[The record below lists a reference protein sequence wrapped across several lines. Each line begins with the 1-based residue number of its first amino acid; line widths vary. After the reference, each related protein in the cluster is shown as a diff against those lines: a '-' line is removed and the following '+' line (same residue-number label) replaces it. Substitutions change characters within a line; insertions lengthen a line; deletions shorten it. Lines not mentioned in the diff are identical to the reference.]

1 MLNVRL
7 NTPTLHPNT
16 HTHARLIVTLPAKAN
31 TFKKRG
37 AIGLKKNVYVL
48 PIIDIWS
55 RYFVYMFI
63 YRKKSNTRF
72 DENWKGVFI
81 VMVIFTNEEG
91 KFNSERMIET
101 VSILNVHNSKRQLCR
116 TAKLYLN
123 VIHVYS

>member
-1 MLNVRL
+1 
-7 NTPTLHPNT
+7 
-16 HTHARLIVTLPAKAN
+16 
-31 TFKKRG
+31 
-37 AIGLKKNVYVL
+37 
-48 PIIDIWS
+48 
-55 RYFVYMFI
+55 MFI

-91 KFNSERMIET
+91 KFNSEGMIET

-116 TAKLYLN
+116 TAKMHLN